1 MNQFIGRSLDIEEP
15 MTPKE
20 KIIKNE
26 FLGKANTLRVC
37 ASAQRHVNASISY
50 STVVDAMHKEFSIGL
65 GGSAPVKLDTLNQ
78 TTINNLHE
86 SFQKHLKAVAHTR
99 EIGFENS
106 RIPTN
111 ILPRPSFNLQEDHET
126 TGKHQVILR

>member
-1 MNQFIGRSLDIEEP
+1 MNQFMGRSLDIEEP

-20 KIIKNE
+20 KIIKTE

-37 ASAQRHVNASISY
+37 ASAQRYVNASISY
-50 STVVDAMHKEFSIGL
+50 ATVVDAMHKEFSIGL

-111 ILPRPSFNLQEDHET
+111 MLPRPSFNLQEDDET